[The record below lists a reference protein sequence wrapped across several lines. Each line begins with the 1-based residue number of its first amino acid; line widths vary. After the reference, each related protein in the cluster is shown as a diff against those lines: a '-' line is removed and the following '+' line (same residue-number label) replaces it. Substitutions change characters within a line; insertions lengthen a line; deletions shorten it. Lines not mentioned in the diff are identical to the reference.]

1 MRKYYYLAAQ
11 LPFLQFD
18 KKPAITKDFFL
29 REAEKWLSEQ
39 DFLILSKVDI
49 NDFIAGKECFPPALR
64 EYKDF
69 EFRLRQEVSLR
80 RKKDFLLLD
89 LEISPPVKEALA
101 GDNPLDVERKLLF
114 LRWKFIEEKELGH
127 YFDLEYLSLYFLK
140 IQILERLFMFDKDK
154 GVQVFD
160 KVCGVSL

>member
-29 REAEKWLSEQ
+29 REAKKWLSKQ
-39 DFLILSKVDI
+39 DFLILSEADI
-49 NDFIAGKECFPPALR
+49 NDFIADEGCFPPVLR
-64 EYKDF
+64 EYKKF
-69 EFRLRQEVSLR
+69 EFRLRKEISFR
-80 RKKDFLLLD
+80 RKKEPQA
-89 LEISPPVKEALA
+89 LELGISRPVKEALA
-101 GDNPLDVERKLLF
+101 GDNPLDIERKLLF
-114 LRWKFIEEKELGH
+114 LRWKFIEEKEIGR

-140 IQILERLFMFDKDK
+140 IQILERLFVFDKDK
-154 GVQVFD
+154 GIEVFD